1 MTTDEKVNEI
11 LIATRV
17 LQERQTH
24 VLEKLDTVVPRA
36 EVDERFKSLEHRIKT
51 VEGYLAKAAGAL
63 LLSGLGILGKIIWE
77 LRKLAPIVLVCAIVA
92 FKKPPTIAVRP
103 YDDRRSETV
112 IGTSF
117 PARGV

>member
-36 EVDERFKSLEHRIKT
+36 ELDERFKSLEHRIKT
-51 VEGYLAKAAGAL
+51 VEGYFAKAAGAL
-63 LLSGLGILGKIIWE
+63 LLSGLGILGKIVWE
-77 LRKLAPIVLVCAIVA
+77 LRKLAPVVLACAII
-92 FKKPPTIAVRP
+92 FSKPPTIAVRP
-103 YDDRRSETV
+103 YDDRRPET
-112 IGTSF
+112 IAGASL